1 MPHDRAPSSGEPSQ
15 HVAVPYG
22 SDEGFLDLAV
32 PRVRKALAGGR
43 RVLVVTRP
51 ALLSLLA
58 EALGDDWREVD
69 RRDSGSWYDHPQ
81 RTLASCYDYAHG
93 RPTLLVGEP
102 VWAGLG
108 EIETREWIRY
118 ESVLN
123 TALSGVPTRALCFY
137 DVRTAPADVLR
148 HAETTHPVILGPGG
162 ERPSPRYVRPD
173 ELVLN
178 GDRGPLPEPT
188 GRVRSVPFTA
198 DRLKELRHEVA
209 GYAGAAGMDRDLV
222 ASLVLSVSEIAANSV
237 EHGPGHGLIRMWR
250 GGRGVV
256 CEISDP
262 GGPLE
267 DPLPGYIP
275 PEPGSLRGYGLWISR
290 QLCDLVEL
298 RADDGMLRVR
308 LHMRLRP

>member
-1 MPHDRAPSSGEPSQ
+1 MPPDRAPSSGEPSQ

-32 PRVRKALAGGR
+32 PRIRRALADGR

-51 ALLSLLA
+51 ARLSLLA
-58 EALGDDWREVD
+58 EALDGELRDVD
-69 RRDSGSWYDHPQ
+69 CRDSGSWYDHPQ
-81 RTLASCYDYAHG
+81 RTLATCYDYAHG
-93 RPTLLVGEP
+93 RRTLLVGEP
-102 VWAGLG
+102 VWTGLG

-118 ESVLN
+118 ESVFN
-123 TALSGVPTRALCFY
+123 TALSGVTTDALCFY
-137 DVRTAPADVLR
+137 DVRTVPANVMR
-148 HAETTHPVILGPGG
+148 YAAMTHPLVFGPNG
-162 ERPSPRYVRPD
+162 ERPSPHFVSPD

-188 GRVRSVPFTA
+188 GRVRTVRFTA
-198 DRLKELRHEVA
+198 DRLTELRRTVA
-209 GYAGAAGMDRDLV
+209 GYAEAAGMDRDLT
-222 ASLVLSVSEIAANSV
+222 ASLVLSVSEIAANSI
-237 EHGPGHGLIRMWR
+237 EHGPGHGLVRMWTS
-250 GGRGVV
+250 GEGVV

-275 PEPGSLRGYGLWISR
+275 PEPESLRGYGLWISR

-308 LHMRLRP
+308 LHMRLRA